1 MAYLDVNSVPDVGIV
16 ELVGEHGD
24 LGDVVEPLDVKEEGE
39 KLSIGDRIEAK
50 QTSFLCSL
58 VQRGS
63 AVAAIDKAVNS
74 ALQSRRCFVS
84 SLAPILLSDL
94 RLVSSL

>member
-1 MAYLDVNSVPDVGIV
+1 MAYLDVDSVPDVGVV

-63 AVAAIDKAVNS
+63 AVAAMDKAVNS
-74 ALQSRRCFVS
+74 ALHLEFTFLRQFDD
-84 SLAPILLSDL
+84 PLLRFYL
-94 RLVSSL
+94 CIK

>member
-1 MAYLDVNSVPDVGIV
+1 MAYLDVDSVPDVGVV
-16 ELVGEHGD
+16 ELVGELGD

-50 QTSFLCSL
+50 QTSFLYSL

-74 ALQSRRCFVS
+74 ALH
-84 SLAPILLSDL
+84 SLFAILTP
-94 RLVSSL
+94 